1 MSEVTGCRKTEVSDR
16 TGSTVYNKSALSSIV
31 AFLFAHVTEIKLLE
45 IFVIHEIKQQIAK
58 MVTHEQFY
66 KKKSNEC
73 TYLTHPTF

>member
-1 MSEVTGCRKTEVSDR
+1 VSDC

-58 MVTHEQFY
+58 MATHEQF
-66 KKKSNEC
+66 
-73 TYLTHPTF
+73 